1 MEIMDENNGV
11 AEEQEEFQRLEMQ
24 VEEEAVFP
32 QENVQSTDP
41 SVPMDTQGVEAQGEP
56 PYILY
61 DFGFRRYGYEVFPNG
76 IPQVDGP
83 GHDQHPTNE

>member
-41 SVPMDTQGVEAQGEP
+41 SVPMDTQGVEAQEAP
-56 PYILY
+56 PHIPW
-61 DFGFRRYGYEVFPNG
+61 DFGGIEAKYFRIVASSIIN
-76 IPQVDGP
+76 
-83 GHDQHPTNE
+83 